1 MSLLREWPWFG
12 LMLASVLLL
21 WSAVRRVEGPWS
33 ARLRDAGWLLWL
45 ALPIYMLHQFEEH
58 GVDAL
63 GRSYAF
69 QGGLC
74 SALGH
79 TGPIAG
85 CPATLAFIFAVNV
98 GSVWIA
104 LGAGAL
110 CGTRRVLIGAAG
122 LGIPAV
128 NAVVHIVPALRTGAY
143 NPGLATALALFVPY
157 CVWTLRELVRQG
169 LLRRGQLG
177 LVVLSGV
184 LVHAILIGSL
194 IAYGRGYF
202 PESVLV
208 LIQLINGIVPIALG
222 GWASRRA
229 TISMHATR

>member
-1 MSLLREWPWFG
+1 MFMLREWPWLG
-12 LMLASVLLL
+12 LVLASVLLL
-21 WSAVRRVEGPWS
+21 WSAVRRIEGPWWS
-33 ARLRDAGWLLWL
+33 RLRDAGWLLWV
-45 ALPIYMLHQFEEH
+45 ALPVYMLHQFEEH

-74 SALGH
+74 SVLGH
-79 TGPIAG
+79 TGPLAG
-85 CPATLAFIFAVNV
+85 CPATVAFIFAVNV

-110 CGTRRVLIGAAG
+110 GGTRRALIGAAG
-122 LGIPAV
+122 LGIPTV
-128 NAVVHIVPALRTGAY
+128 NAVVHVVPAIRTGAY
-143 NPGLATALALFVPY
+143 NPGLVTALALFVPY

-194 IAYGRGYF
+194 LAYGRGYF
-202 PESVLV
+202 TEPALGA
-208 LIQLINGIVPIALG
+208 IQLINGFIPIALG
-222 GWASRRA
+222 AWASRR
-229 TISMHATR
+229 SR

>member
-1 MSLLREWPWFG
+1 MLLLHEWPWLG
-12 LMLASVLLL
+12 LVLASLLLL
-21 WSAVRRVEGPWS
+21 WSAARRAEGPWS

-45 ALPIYMLHQFEEH
+45 ALPVYMLHQFEEH

-74 SALGH
+74 SVLGY
-79 TGPIAG
+79 TGPVAG
-85 CPATLAFIFAVNV
+85 CPATVAFIFAVNV
-98 GSVWIA
+98 GSVWIS

-110 CGTRRVLIGAAG
+110 SGARRVLIGAAG
-122 LGIPAV
+122 LGIPTV
-128 NAVVHIVPALRTGAY
+128 NAVVHVVPAIRTGAY
-143 NPGLATALALFVPY
+143 NPGLVTALALFVPY

-194 IAYGRGYF
+194 LAYGRGYF
-202 PESVLV
+202 TESALV
-208 LIQLINGIVPIALG
+208 AIQLINGFIPIALG
-222 GWASRRA
+222 AWASRR
-229 TISMHATR
+229 SR

>member
-1 MSLLREWPWFG
+1 MFMLREWPWLG
-12 LMLASVLLL
+12 LVLASVLLL
-21 WSAVRRVEGPWS
+21 WSAVRRIEGPWWS
-33 ARLRDAGWLLWL
+33 RLRDAGWLLWV
-45 ALPIYMLHQFEEH
+45 ALPVYMLHQFEEH

-74 SALGH
+74 SVLGH
-79 TGPIAG
+79 TGPLAG
-85 CPATLAFIFAVNV
+85 CPATVAFIFAVNV

-110 CGTRRVLIGAAG
+110 GGTRRALIGAAG
-122 LGIPAV
+122 LGIPTV
-128 NAVVHIVPALRTGAY
+128 NAVVHVVPALRTGAY
-143 NPGLATALALFVPY
+143 NPGLITALALFVPY

-184 LVHAILIGSL
+184 LVHVVLLGSL
-194 IAYGRGYF
+194 LAHGRGDLTE
-202 PESVLV
+202 PALV
-208 LIQLINGIVPIALG
+208 GIQLVNGLIPIAIG
-222 GWASRRA
+222 AWASRRA
-229 TISMHATR
+229 ADKNHATR